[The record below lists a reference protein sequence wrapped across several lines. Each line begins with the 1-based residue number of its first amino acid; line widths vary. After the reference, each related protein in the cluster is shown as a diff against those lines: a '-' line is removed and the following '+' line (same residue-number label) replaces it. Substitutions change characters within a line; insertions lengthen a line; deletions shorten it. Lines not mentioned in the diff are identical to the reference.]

1 MPGKIQKKKKAEG
14 HPGSRKKRTTGTSGS
29 AAGRRRRSTNKQ
41 PTRKRAGPAVPGTNL
56 SLAGGPGETGTLFQA
71 LADASPVGVYLIQDG
86 NIKYVNRKAA
96 DILGYRIGEMV
107 DRVHLSD
114 FVPAEDLSRALQT
127 IQKRISGEAA
137 TTHYEGKFIRKDGT
151 RIDVEVFGSSISYRG
166 RPAVIGSL
174 LDVTLRKQEEQELRE
189 SEEKFKM
196 FSEASPVGI
205 YIVQDGIIRYIN
217 SMAAKLSGYT
227 VDEVIDKL
235 TPEDVIYPDDRSLLI
250 ETRQKLFSREKE
262 AVNYKARLLRK
273 NGEIVDIENYSSLI
287 LYHGRPAIIGT
298 MLDVR
303 ERKKSEEQL
312 RESEDKFRTLT
323 ESAVVGIYIYQDGVY
338 KYVNPSAAAIMGYTV
353 EEASG
358 KLGPKDIVV
367 PEYMPF
373 LEVEIQK
380 RLSGEVPFMQYE
392 VKASRKDKK
401 VIFCEVYD
409 ARIIYQGR
417 PAIMGTFVDITARK
431 EAEQSLQESEQKFR
445 MLTETSLV
453 GVYVIQDNLFRYV
466 NPMAAQIFGYTVEE
480 VIDTIGPA
488 QIVQPEDM
496 EMVEENIRKRISGE
510 IETRHYEIRGITKD
524 KKPCEIE
531 IYGSRI
537 MYHGRPAIVGSVIDV
552 TERNRAVREKEK
564 MQMQVFQL
572 QKMEAIGV
580 MTSGVAHDLNN
591 ILTVIQG
598 HAELGILRDSGD
610 PSIRHDLE
618 EVLDASVKGTS
629 LTHQLL
635 LFGRKS
641 PLELV
646 PVNINTA
653 MTSLSRML
661 KRLIGSDIRIVFEP
675 SEDVW
680 MIMADIGNI
689 QQVIMNLIINAN
701 DAIGKAGVITVRT
714 ENCVIDENAGAQ
726 MQESHPGK
734 YVCLTVS
741 DTGAGIDASIMDRIF
756 EPFFTTKSRE
766 KGTGLGLSVV
776 YGIAKQHNGW
786 VSVQSTKGTGT
797 TFRVYFPAV
806 PDIPADAVRAPVAW
820 QTLNGKGERIL
831 LVEDEQSMLNF
842 VKVALG
848 ENGYTVFPASSV
860 QEAVRIFQRESG
872 NIDLL
877 FSDVVLP
884 DGNGVKLLE
893 DLLTSKPGLRFLLT
907 SGFADEKSR
916 WRTIENKGYPFL
928 QKPYTLY
935 DLFRMIRELLA
946 SREYSA

>member
-14 HPGSRKKRTTGTSGS
+14 HPGSRKKRTTRTSDS

-56 SLAGGPGETGTLFQA
+56 SLAGGPGENGTLFRA
-71 LADASPVGVYLIQDG
+71 LADASPVGVYLLQDG
-86 NIKYVNRKAA
+86 NIKYVNQKAA
-96 DILGYRIGEMV
+96 DILGYTIGEMV
-107 DRVHLSD
+107 DRVQLRD
-114 FVPAEDLSRALQT
+114 FIPVEDLARALQT
-127 IQKRISGEAA
+127 IWKRVTGQAA
-137 TTHYEGKFIRKDGT
+137 TTYYEGKFIRKDGT

-166 RPAVIGSL
+166 KPAV
-174 LDVTLRKQEEQELRE
+174 
-189 SEEKFKM
+189 
-196 FSEASPVGI
+196 
-205 YIVQDGIIRYIN
+205 
-217 SMAAKLSGYT
+217 
-227 VDEVIDKL
+227 
-235 TPEDVIYPDDRSLLI
+235 
-250 ETRQKLFSREKE
+250 
-262 AVNYKARLLRK
+262 
-273 NGEIVDIENYSSLI
+273 
-287 LYHGRPAIIGT
+287 IGT

-358 KLGPKDIVV
+358 KLGPKDIVL

-510 IETRHYEIRGITKD
+510 IETRHYEFRGITKD

-701 DAIGKAGVITVRT
+701 DAIGKTGVITVRT
-714 ENCVIDENAGAQ
+714 ENSVIDENAGGEMREA
-726 MQESHPGK
+726 HPGK

-741 DTGAGIDASIMDRIF
+741 DTGAGIDVSIMDRIF

-860 QEAVRIFQRESG
+860 QEAVRIFQREGG

-907 SGFADEKSR
+907 SGYADEKSR

-935 DLFRMIRELLA
+935 DLFRTIRELLA
-946 SREYSA
+946 AREYSA